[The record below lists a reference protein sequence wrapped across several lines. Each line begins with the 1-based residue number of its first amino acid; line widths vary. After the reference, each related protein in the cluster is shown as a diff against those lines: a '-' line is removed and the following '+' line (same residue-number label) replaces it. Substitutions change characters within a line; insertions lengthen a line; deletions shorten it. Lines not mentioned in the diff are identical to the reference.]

1 VRNMAY
7 KKKKIKKNLTKAEE
21 LALAKTQWNAYTRAR
36 DHGHEEYVDMAK
48 KCDMYYRGDQWNEFD
63 MQQLDDQ
70 GRPALTINTILP
82 TINAVLGEQS
92 TKKAD
97 IQFKPRGGGNQQVA
111 DVLTMVYQQ
120 IADNNK
126 LEWVENQVFSD
137 GLIQDR
143 GYFDVRIDFSDHV
156 IGEVRIEAKDPLD
169 ILIDPDAK
177 HYDPRTWNEIF
188 ESKWMSIDEIEETYG
203 QDKADKL
210 RMLAETG
217 TTLGADSM
225 EYEEERYGDTDEY
238 NYGQQFPGDPEN
250 ARMLRSI
257 RVIERQYYRL
267 KECMFYVDLVT
278 GDMREIPNNWGKKK
292 REKFADDYGLD
303 IMTKTMRCVRWTV
316 TADTVVLFDD
326 WSPYQH
332 FTIVPYFPYFRRG
345 KPFGMV
351 RNLLSPQEQLNKITS
366 QELHIVNTT
375 ANSGWIVENGSL
387 SGMTADDLEE
397 HGAETGLVLEFNR
410 GSTPPAKIPPNQIP
424 TGLDRLGQK
433 AAANIKQISGITD
446 AMLGQDSA
454 EVSGVAIQAKQ
465 NRGSMLLQV
474 PLTNLAKTRQYL
486 AESIL
491 KLVQS
496 YYTEER
502 IIQITDEEDPYK
514 PRKPLRVNQMTPEGQ
529 IINDLQ
535 LGEYDVVVS
544 SAPARDNFDE
554 MQFAEAISLRQVGV
568 PIPDDMI
575 VEYSHLSRKADI
587 ADRIR
592 QMQGTAPPTEEQIQL
607 QQFQM
612 ESQIRST
619 QLEIAKLEA
628 EVSNLQ
634 TSAAL
639 NAAKTEQVSQ
649 EPQLKIAELQ
659 SKIQTKREELDL
671 REKLSALTNEM
682 RKEQTDTAAAAK
694 MATEAMKNLDKTG
707 GTE

>member
-1 VRNMAY
+1 MTYR
-7 KKKKIKKNLTKAEE
+7 KKIKKNLSKAEE
-21 LALAKTQWNAYTRAR
+21 LTLAKNQWNCYTRAR
-36 DHGHEEYVDMAK
+36 DAGHEDYIDMAK
-48 KCDMYYRGDQWNEFD
+48 KCDAYYRGEQWDEFD

-97 IQFKPRGGGNQQVA
+97 IQFKPRGGGNQDVA
-111 DVLTMVYQQ
+111 DVLTKVYQQ

-143 GYFDVRIDFSDHV
+143 GYFDVRIDFSDH
-156 IGEVRIEAKDPLD
+156 IMGEVKVEAKDPLD

-188 ESKWMSIDEIEETYG
+188 ESKWMSLDEVEEVYG
-203 QDKADKL
+203 QDKADRL

-225 EYEEERYGDTDEY
+225 EYEEERYGDTDDH
-238 NYGQQFPGDPEN
+238 NYGQQFPNDPEN
-250 ARMLRSI
+250 SRMLRSI
-257 RVIERQYYRL
+257 RVIERQHYKL
-267 KECMFYVDLVT
+267 KDCMFYLDPVT
-278 GDMREIPNNWGKKK
+278 GDMRDIPYSWTKKK
-292 REKFADDYGLD
+292 REQFADQFGLD
-303 IMTKTMRCVRWTV
+303 MLTKTVRKVRWTV

-326 WSPYQH
+326 WSPYKN

-375 ANSGWIVENGSL
+375 ANSGWIVESGSL

-410 GSTPPAKIPPNQIP
+410 GSNPPAKIPPNQIP

-446 AMLGQDSA
+446 AMLGMDSA

-465 NRGSMLLQV
+465 NRGSTMLQV

-491 KLVQS
+491 GLVQT

-502 IIQITDEEDPYK
+502 IIQITDESDPYK
-514 PRKPLRVNQMTPEGQ
+514 ARTPLRVNEMTPEGEV
-529 IINDLQ
+529 INDLQ
-535 LGEYDVVVS
+535 LGEYDVIVS

-554 MQFAEAISLRQVGV
+554 MQFAEAISLRQAGV

-575 VEYSHLSRKADI
+575 VEYSHLSRKADV

-592 QMQGTAPPTEEQIQL
+592 KMQGTAPPTPEQIQL

-628 EVSNLQ
+628 EVTNLQ
-634 TSAAL
+634 TQAAV
-639 NAAKTEQVSQ
+639 NVAKVDQIEN

-659 SKIQTKREELDL
+659 SKIQGKREELDL
-671 REKLSALTNEM
+671 RERLSQLTNDM
-682 RKEQTDTAAAAK
+682 RKEQSDTAAAAK

-707 GTE
+707 GTDNG

>member
-1 VRNMAY
+1 MAY
-7 KKKKIKKNLTKAEE
+7 SKKPKKNPKEAADLE
-21 LALAKTQWNAYTRAR
+21 LAKNQWNAYTRAR
-36 DHGHEEYVDMAK
+36 DHGHEDYIHMAK
-48 KCDMYYRGDQWNEFD
+48 KCDAYYRGEQWDEFD

-82 TINAVLGEQS
+82 TINAVLAEQS

-97 IQFKPRGGGNQQVA
+97 IQFKPRGGGNQEIA
-111 DVLTMVYQQ
+111 DVLTKVYAY
-120 IADNNK
+120 ISDTNK
-126 LEWVENQVFSD
+126 LDWIESQVFSD

-143 GYFDVRIDFSDHV
+143 GYFDVRVDFDEHV
-156 IGEVRIEAKDPLD
+156 NGEIKIEAKDPLD

-210 RMLAETG
+210 RVLAETG

-225 EYEEERYGDTDEY
+225 EYEEERYGDTDEH
-238 NYGQQFPGDPEN
+238 NYRQQYPGDPEN

-257 RVIERQYYRL
+257 RVIERQYYKL
-267 KECMFYVDLVT
+267 DDCMYYVDPVT
-278 GDMREIPNNWGKKK
+278 GDKRKIPNAWGKKK

-303 IMTKTMRCVRWTV
+303 IITKKMRRVRWTV

-326 WSPYQH
+326 YSPYDH

-375 ANSGWIVENGSL
+375 ANSGWIVESGSL

-397 HGAETGLVLEFNR
+397 HGAETGLVLEYNR
-410 GSTPPAKIPPNQIP
+410 GSTPPGKIPPNQIP

-433 AAANIKQISGITD
+433 AARNIKEISGITD
-446 AMLGQDSA
+446 AMLGMDSP

-465 NRGSMLLQV
+465 GRGSLLLQV
-474 PLTNLAKTRQYL
+474 PLDNLAKTRQYL
-486 AESIL
+486 AEKIL
-491 KLVQS
+491 RMIQT

-502 IIQITDEEDPYK
+502 IVQITDESDPYK
-514 PRKPLRVNQMTPEGQ
+514 PRQQLRINQMTPEGAVL
-529 IINDLQ
+529 NDLTV
-535 LGEYDVVVS
+535 GDYDVIVGT
-544 SAPARDNFDE
+544 APARDNFDE
-554 MQFAEAISLRQVGV
+554 MQFAEAIELRNVGV
-568 PIPDDMI
+568 PIPNDMI

-587 ADRIR
+587 AERIR
-592 QMQGTAPPTEEQIQL
+592 QMEGTAPPSQEQIQL

-628 EVSNLQ
+628 EVTNLQ
-634 TSAAL
+634 TSAEL
-639 NAAKTEQVSQ
+639 NMAKAQNEQMD
-649 EPQLKIAELQ
+649 PQLKVAELQ
-659 SKIQTKREELDL
+659 SKIQSKREELGL
-671 REKLSALTNEM
+671 REKLSELTNSM
-682 RKEQTDTAAAAK
+682 RKDQSDTAAAAK
-694 MATEAMKNLDKTG
+694 LAAAAMKPQG
-707 GTE
+707 GN

>member
-1 VRNMAY
+1 MHNMAVY
-7 KKKKIKKNLTKAEE
+7 KKPKKNLNKAEQ
-21 LALAKTQWNAYTRAR
+21 LALAKSQWDSYTRAR
-36 DHGHEEYVDMAK
+36 DNGHEEYIHMAK
-48 KCDMYYRGDQWNEFD
+48 KCDAYYRGEQWDEYD
-63 MQQLDDQ
+63 MQTLDDQ

-82 TINAVLGEQS
+82 TINAVLAEQS

-97 IQFKPRGGGNQQVA
+97 IQFKPRGGGNQEVA
-111 DVLTMVYQQ
+111 DVLTKVYAQ

-126 LEWVENQVFSD
+126 LDWTEAQVFSD

-143 GYFDVRIDFSDHV
+143 GYFDVRVDFDDHV
-156 IGEVRIEAKDPLD
+156 QGEVRIEAKDPLD

-188 ESKWMSIDEIEETYG
+188 ETKWMSLDEIEETYG
-203 QDKADKL
+203 QKQADQL

-225 EYEEERYGDTDEY
+225 EFEEERYGDTDEY
-238 NYGQQFPGDPEN
+238 NYGQQYPGDPEN

-267 KECMFYVDLVT
+267 KDCMFYVDPVT
-278 GDMREIPNNWGKKK
+278 GDMREIPYNWGKKK
-292 REKFADDYGLD
+292 REDFADQFGLD
-303 IMTKTMRCVRWTV
+303 IITKKMRKVRWTV

-326 WSPYQH
+326 WSPYGH
-332 FTIVPYFPYFRRG
+332 FTIVPFFPYFRRG

-410 GSTPPAKIPPNQIP
+410 GSTPPSKIPPNQIP

-433 AAANIKQISGITD
+433 AARNIKEISGITD
-446 AMLGQDSA
+446 AMLGMDSP

-465 NRGSMLLQV
+465 GRGSMLLQV
-474 PLTNLAKTRQYL
+474 PLDNLAKTRQYL
-486 AESIL
+486 AEKIL
-491 KLVQS
+491 QLVQS

-502 IIQITDEEDPYK
+502 IIQITDESDPFK
-514 PRKPLRVNQMTPEGQ
+514 PREKLRINQQTPEGE
-529 IINDLQ
+529 IINDLTI
-535 LGEYDVVVS
+535 GEYDVVVGT
-544 SAPARDNFDE
+544 APARDNFDE
-554 MQFAEAISLRQVGV
+554 MQFAEAIELRGVGV
-568 PIPDDMI
+568 PIPNDMI
-575 VEYSHLSRKADI
+575 VEYSHLSRKAEI
-587 ADRIR
+587 AERIR
-592 QMQGTAPPTEEQIQL
+592 QLEGTAPPSEEQIQL

-628 EVSNLQ
+628 EVTNLQ
-634 TSAAL
+634 TSAEL
-639 NAAKTEQVSQ
+639 NMAKAQNEQMD
-649 EPQLKIAELQ
+649 PQLKVAELQ
-659 SKIQTKREELDL
+659 GKLQTKREELNL
-671 REKLSALTNEM
+671 REKLSELTNQM
-682 RKEQTDTAAAAK
+682 RKDQSDTAAAAK
-694 MATEAMKNLDKTG
+694 MAAAAMKPTG
-707 GTE
+707 GN